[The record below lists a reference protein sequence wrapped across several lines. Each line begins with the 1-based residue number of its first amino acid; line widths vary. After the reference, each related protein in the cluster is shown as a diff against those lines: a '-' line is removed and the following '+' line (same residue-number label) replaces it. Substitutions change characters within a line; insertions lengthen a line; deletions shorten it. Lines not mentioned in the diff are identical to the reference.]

1 MLHSLQ
7 ALSHVLHSLTGA
19 CIGIR
24 AGLHMFTSHRKVDRA
39 LLNVEDALAAA
50 SVALSAAEPHDAYK
64 RVDEAFK
71 ALYETKEDIV
81 RVHDLFHREADNAET
96 PAVFRFNVE
105 ALVLG
110 FNTAMSLGR
119 FSLIERMALPEAT
132 DAEREET
139 IGLLHEAP
147 QVRMMK
153 MDPEQFF
160 RMFQHPPEEDPS

>member
-7 ALSHVLHSLTGA
+7 ALSHILHSLTGA

-39 LLNVEDALAAA
+39 LLNVEDALATA

-119 FSLIERMALPEAT
+119 FSLIMALPEAT

-153 MDPEQFF
+153 MD

>member
-24 AGLHMFTSHRKVDRA
+24 TGLHTFTNHRKVDRA
-39 LLNVEDALAAA
+39 LLNVEDALATA
-50 SVALSAAEPHDAYK
+50 SVALSAAEAHDAYK

>member
-7 ALSHVLHSLTGA
+7 ALSHVLHSLTGS

-50 SVALSAAEPHDAYK
+50 FVALAAAEPHDAYK

-71 ALYETKEDIV
+71 AIYEIKEDIV
-81 RVHDLFHREADNAET
+81 RVHDLFHQEADNAET

-132 DAEREET
+132 DEERKEI

-147 QVRMMK
+147 QARMMK

>member
-7 ALSHVLHSLTGA
+7 ALSHILHSLTGA

-24 AGLHMFTSHRKVDRA
+24 TGLHTFTNHRKVDRA
-39 LLNVEDALAAA
+39 LLNVEDALATA
-50 SVALSAAEPHDAYK
+50 SVALAAAEPHDAYK

-110 FNTAMSLGR
+110 FNTAVSLGR
-119 FSLIERMALPEAT
+119 FSLIERMALPETT

>member
-1 MLHSLQ
+1 MGRGSLSR
-7 ALSHVLHSLTGA
+7 LVT
-19 CIGIR
+19 
-24 AGLHMFTSHRKVDRA
+24 
-39 LLNVEDALAAA
+39 
-50 SVALSAAEPHDAYK
+50 PHL
-64 RVDEAFK
+64 DEAFK